1 MIKLRRIYLSLVFLF
16 PLFLAAS
23 AQKIEQ
29 SPALVRG
36 ELKNGLKYYI
46 YPNSYPKGEAVYRL
60 FIRVGSVN
68 ESESQRGLAHFL
80 EHMAF
85 NGTTHFPGN
94 SLVSFLESKGAKFG
108 KDMNAHTSFNE
119 TIYKLQ
125 LPSRDP
131 RLVDSTLTILHD
143 MAIGLLL
150 DSIDIEEER
159 GVILSEWLSK
169 TGPQADANNALLMDL
184 LNGSRFSER
193 IVIGDTAVI
202 RNFKREELLRF
213 YQQWYQPQL
222 MAVAVVGDVDPTAV
236 RKMIV
241 DKFGGMKSHPVSS
254 VKCSIDDYASDNARI
269 IVNQALKKVELNYIQ
284 LLPKAKPIRTHQEYV
299 EYLSYQ
305 MLNRL
310 MKARLNSLSFKN
322 PAYKTASTGISDFLN
337 EKKVLLSTV
346 ELNSTDL
353 KAGIREFSIQ
363 MNQMFSYGFLQQ
375 EIDKQ
380 KKIYLNL
387 VKNRAESKSPVPSDG
402 LMDEVYADYFKENTM
417 ASASEEYALLKKYL
431 GRVDSISMVKLLK
444 NIIRPDKTHYLL
456 TAFGDAGKQFQSDA
470 DLLAFLRE
478 VQKLPASPYRN
489 DLDSVPDQLLPE
501 VPTAASV
508 VKEDSIAEIGA
519 RQLDL
524 SNGVTVI
531 FKRAVTEKDRI
542 MLSGFRSRGAY
553 SLDPSDYVTGIVAG
567 GIVGLSGA
575 GEFSREALSHAL
587 AGNSASV
594 RFLIDKSRSGV
605 SGSANI
611 RDAETLFQLMYLKW
625 NYPRVDSSVFH
636 QMKEKSIQEY
646 RTKNKTDESRF
657 YDEFFAL
664 LKDSDYTSREL
675 TDRVLEAEM
684 KIDRV
689 LPVFNNSFGKASGYT
704 FVIMADCDLD
714 SLKPLILTYIGGL
727 PSGNAL
733 SSYSYDGG
741 KVRTTAASLQRLAG
755 DSPKATVSLVYQ
767 HQQIEGGLSAFNLRN
782 QLLCEIVKVKLLSE
796 LREKMGMVY
805 SVGVVSGATLYPSPL
820 SRNTI
825 SFKCLPE
832 NVDLLIKTTQDIL
845 DQMQKSPATFETALN
860 DVKTNLIKTMK
871 AERQKDSFWIG
882 QIRNKIYNGEA
893 DWDFLVRYDQLVE
906 SITKEQLANSIPF
919 FFDQARLIKGI
930 LLPKQGT
937 GK

>member
-1 MIKLRRIYLSLVFLF
+1 MLHTAF
-16 PLFLAAS
+16 
-23 AQKIEQ
+23 AQQIEQ
-29 SPALVRG
+29 SPVLVKG

-68 ESESQRGLAHFL
+68 ESDSQRGLAHFL

-85 NGTTHFPGN
+85 NGSTHFPGN

-119 TIYKLQ
+119 TVYKLQ
-125 LPSRDP
+125 LPSRNL

-143 MAIGLLL
+143 MANGLLL
-150 DSIDIEEER
+150 DSTDIEEER

-184 LNGSRFSER
+184 LNRSRFAER

-202 RNFKREELLRF
+202 RNFKREELLHF

-222 MAVAVVGDVDPTAV
+222 MAVAVVGDVDPSAV
-236 RKMIV
+236 QQMIV
-241 DKFGGMKSHPVSS
+241 DKFGGMKSHPVPN
-254 VKCSIDDYASDNARI
+254 VKSSIDDYASDNARI
-269 IVNQALKKVELNYIQ
+269 VVNKSLKKVELSCIQ
-284 LLPKAKPIRTHQEYV
+284 LLPKAKPIRTHPEYV

-322 PAYKTASTGISDFLN
+322 PSYKSASIGVSDFLN

-346 ELNSTDL
+346 ELNPTDL
-353 KAGIREFSIQ
+353 KMGIRDFSTQI
-363 MNQMFSYGFLQQ
+363 NQMFSYGFLQQ

-387 VKNRAESKSPVPSDG
+387 VKNRAETKSPVSSDG
-402 LMDEVYADYFKENTM
+402 LMDEIYADFFKGNTVT
-417 ASASEEYALLKKYL
+417 SASEEYALLSKYI
-431 GRVDSISMVKLLK
+431 GSVDSTSMVKLLK
-444 NIIRPDKTHYLL
+444 KIVRPDKTHHLL

-470 DLLAFLRE
+470 DLLAFLRK
-478 VQKLPASPYRN
+478 VQKLPTIPYRN

-501 VPTAASV
+501 EPTAARV
-508 VKEDSIAEIGA
+508 VKDDSIPEIGA
-519 RQLDL
+519 RQLEL

-542 MLSGFRSRGAY
+542 LLSGFRSRGAY
-553 SLDPSDYVTGIVAG
+553 SLDPSDYVTGVVAG
-567 GIVGLSGA
+567 SIVGLSGA

-587 AGNSASV
+587 AGSSASV

-605 SGSANI
+605 SGSANL

-625 NYPRVDSSVFH
+625 NYPRVDSSVFS

-646 RTKNKTDESRF
+646 RSKNKTDESRF
-657 YDEFFAL
+657 FDDFFAL
-664 LKDSDYTSREL
+664 LKDSDYTSQEL
-675 TDRVLEAEM
+675 TDRVLETEM
-684 KIDRV
+684 KIERV
-689 LPVFNNSFGKASGYT
+689 LPVFENSFGKASGYT
-704 FVIMADCDLD
+704 FVVMADCDLD
-714 SLKPLILTYIGGL
+714 RLKPLILTYVGGL

-733 SSYSYDGG
+733 SSYAYDGG
-741 KVRTTAASLQRLAG
+741 KIRTTAASLRRQAG

-767 HQQIEGGLSAFNLRN
+767 HQQVQGGLAVFNLRN
-782 QLLCEIVKVKLLSE
+782 QVLCEVVKMKLLAE

-805 SVGVVSGATLYPSPL
+805 SVSVASGATLYPAPL

-832 NVDLLIKTTQDIL
+832 NADLLVETTQDIL
-845 DQMQKSPATFETALN
+845 DQMQKSPATLETALN

-882 QIRNKIYNGEA
+882 QIRNKIYNVEG
-893 DWDFLVRYDQLVE
+893 DWDFLVRYDELVE
-906 SITKEQLANSIPF
+906 SITKEQLASAIPL
-919 FFDQARLIKGI
+919 FFDRARLIKGI
-930 LLPKQGT
+930 LLPKREQT
-937 GK
+937 NKNR